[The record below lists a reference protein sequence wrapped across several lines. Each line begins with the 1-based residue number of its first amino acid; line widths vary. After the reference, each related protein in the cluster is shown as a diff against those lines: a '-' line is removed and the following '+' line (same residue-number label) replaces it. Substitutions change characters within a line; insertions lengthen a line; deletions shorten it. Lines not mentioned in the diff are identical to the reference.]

1 MNLHVCTD
9 KQRLDVALIHR
20 YLSTQAY
27 WSEGIP
33 RETVQRAIDGSLCIG
48 GYLDDGSQVA
58 FARVI
63 TDGATFGYLA
73 DVFVLPDHRGRG
85 YSTALIEALL
95 AQPALQGLRRFM
107 LATRDAHG
115 LYARFGFD
123 APTRPELLME
133 IARPTIY
140 QDAAVAAVK
149 D

>member
-9 KQRLDVALIHR
+9 KQRLDVALIHQ

-33 RETVQRAIDGSLCIG
+33 RETVQRAIDGSLCVG

-73 DVFVLPDHRGRG
+73 DVFVLPGHRGRG

-95 AQPALQGLRRFM
+95 AQPDGSQRWESIHYAPN
-107 LATRDAHG
+107 RDADAKG
-115 LYARFGFD
+115 LDSGPVYAVEGD
-123 APTRPELLME
+123 DEA
-133 IARPTIY
+133 
-140 QDAAVAAVK
+140 
-149 D
+149 